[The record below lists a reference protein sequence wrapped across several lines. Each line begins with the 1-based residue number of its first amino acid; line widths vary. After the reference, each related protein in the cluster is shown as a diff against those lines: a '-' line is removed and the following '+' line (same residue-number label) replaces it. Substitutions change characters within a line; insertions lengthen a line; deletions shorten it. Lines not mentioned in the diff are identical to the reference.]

1 MTKIRCSIQCSPY
14 FKQSLWEQTLHSQN
28 LVNSA
33 EIEVDFLTDT
43 KPDTTRF
50 IDSTAAFL
58 IAPGRTLPK
67 VPETMRLLYSGISG
81 VDPALQ
87 ANNPDCRVVSSKG
100 IAAGAI
106 AEYCLMAALMHT
118 RKFSELYTRDQ
129 KRKWSQEGFLGG
141 AIQPLSAKKI
151 AVLGLGSNGREI
163 TRQFKLQG
171 CRVEGL
177 SRTRKDSELLDAWY
191 GPDQLDHLLSSADIV
206 ILALPADPTTT
217 KIINHKSLN
226 TMKRDAFLINIGRG
240 DLIDETALYQHMKSG
255 GLAGAMLDVVTD
267 EPLSRRSKLWKL
279 DNLMIT
285 PHISGNIN
293 NHVEAIQLDFFRKLS
308 QIAPL

>member
-1 MTKIRCSIQCSPY
+1 MTKIRCCIQCTPY
-14 FKQSLWEQTLHSQN
+14 FKQSLWEQTLGSQS

-43 KPDTTRF
+43 KPDKARF
-50 IDSTAAFL
+50 ADSTAAFL
-58 IAPGRTLPK
+58 IAPGSTLPK

-87 ANNPDCRVVSSKG
+87 ANNPDCQVASSKG

-106 AEYCLMAALMHT
+106 AEYCLMAAMMHT
-118 RKFSELYTRDQ
+118 RKFSELYTRHQ
-129 KRKWSQEGFLGG
+129 KRKWSQEGLLGG

-151 AVLGLGSNGREI
+151 AVLGLGSNGMEI
-163 TRQFKLQG
+163 ARQFKLQG

-177 SRTRKDSELLDAWY
+177 SRTKKNSDLLDAWY
-191 GPDQLDHLLSSADIV
+191 GPDQLDHLLTSADIV

-217 KIINHKSLN
+217 KIINQTSLN
-226 TMKRDAFLINIGRG
+226 AMKRDAFLINIGRG

-255 GLAGAMLDVVTD
+255 GLSGAMLDVVTE

-279 DNLMIT
+279 DNLVIT

-293 NHVEAIQLDFFRKLS
+293 NHVEAIQLDFFKKLS